1 MNSPIRFDFEWDPEK
16 AAQNLRKHRVSFEQ
30 AATVFLDPQALS
42 VYDSQHSENE
52 DRWITLGS
60 DKRGALLVVCHTF
73 REVGASNAVVRVIS
87 SRKATKAER
96 KQYEQPQS

>member
-1 MNSPIRFDFEWDPEK
+1 MNGLVRYEFEWFPQK
-16 AAQNLRKHRVSFEQ
+16 ATQNLRKHGVSFER

-42 VYDSQHSENE
+42 VYDSIHSEYE